1 MKYIQQ
7 KIPTNKKKRKTNK
20 YDFSTSTGTKCRNKT
35 FEKMLNDTK
44 NKYIN
49 NYPYIE
55 YKKRENL
62 IKHLENKIENKSV
75 KLTDKYILNEIR
87 NDLENGKICNS
98 MRSRIKRTTDDDII
112 MELNKDKLKSYRKNL
127 FTLILSMNR
136 KNIPLDII
144 EVIKDM
150 GLKLIVPETNI
161 YKIIPDNLLIDILKI
176 NKLEKEYNDS
186 IYYFFHD
193 NKIMNEKKSKI
204 LEKYSGESKIYYGF
218 IECIFMNIS
227 KRYSKYYRGLDDL
240 LDDLFITP
248 RRFFGNEY
256 YDLNNFLINF

>member
-1 MKYIQQ
+1 MILLNY
-7 KIPTNKKKRKTNK
+7 
-20 YDFSTSTGTKCRNKT
+20 FSNILDHSLFYYHGRN
-35 FEKMLNDTK
+35 
-44 NKYIN
+44 
-49 NYPYIE
+49 
-55 YKKRENL
+55 
-62 IKHLENKIENKSV
+62 
-75 KLTDKYILNEIR
+75 
-87 NDLENGKICNS
+87 
-98 MRSRIKRTTDDDII
+98 
-112 MELNKDKLKSYRKNL
+112 
-127 FTLILSMNR
+127 
-136 KNIPLDII
+136 
-144 EVIKDM
+144 
-150 GLKLIVPETNI
+150 
-161 YKIIPDNLLIDILKI
+161 NLLNHYILKI

-186 IYYFFHD
+186 IDYFFHD

>member
-1 MKYIQQ
+1 MKYTQQ
-7 KIPTNKKKRKTNK
+7 KILTNKKKRKTNK
-20 YDFSTSTGTKCRNKT
+20 YDFSKSTGTKCRNKP
-35 FEKMLNDTK
+35 FKEMLNDTK

-62 IKHLENKIENKSV
+62 IKYLENKIEKNLV

-127 FTLILSMNR
+127 YTLILSMNR

-176 NKLEKEYNDS
+176 NKIEKEYYDS
-186 IYYFFHD
+186 IDYFFHD
-193 NKIMNEKKSKI
+193 NNLLNKKKSKF
-204 LEKYSGESKIYYGF
+204 LEKYSGESKIYYDF
-218 IECIFMNIS
+218 IECIFMNIT
-227 KRYSKYYRGLDDL
+227 KKYSKYYRGLDDL
-240 LDDLFITP
+240 FITR

-256 YDLNNFLINF
+256 YGLNNFLINF